1 MTGWLSQM
9 GTNCYLIAKMIS
21 VVDVIPAVSSLGM
34 FLAESQGHS
43 DLGKAKKKIKM
54 SIVLPA
60 LIKWEHN
67 FFWMLWV
74 MLTHN

>member
-1 MTGWLSQM
+1 M

-21 VVDVIPAVSSLGM
+21 IVDVIPAVSSLGM

-60 LIKWEHN
+60 LIK
-67 FFWMLWV
+67 
-74 MLTHN
+74 

>member
-1 MTGWLSQM
+1 M

-21 VVDVIPAVSSLGM
+21 TVDVIPAVSSLGM

-43 DLGKAKKKIKM
+43 DLGKAKKKKIKI

-60 LIKWEHN
+60 FIK
-67 FFWMLWV
+67 
-74 MLTHN
+74 